1 MYRSGIRFLG
11 CLVAV
16 FTSVFHRTGLAETK
30 TGFAYYTTKPVYQKV
45 SGFAY
50 YGTGQNL
57 LQNYNCSLEGT
68 NIAPIVTGCNFDT
81 TVCFDRTVGGDGSL
95 PTGTGSGGGGGGQTF
110 ISGEDSIR
118 CALVRCL
125 SSSYQTGLDYCS
137 GTGYGFCNTSGLYC
151 VNSGIFAHYGVIP
164 NTQGAVWDR
173 FLRNEFVFDHCETG
187 WYITNANNYCSGTA
201 TPSLSNISACCAAC
215 PGFRNYPTGETF
227 TNTSNTNTYNGY
239 FWYAGGSGVGITSCI
254 AFTSGNGIYT
264 DAKGKYD
271 ISSGCPYKN

>member
-1 MYRSGIRFLG
+1 MYRSGIRFVG

-30 TGFAYYTTKPVYQKV
+30 TGFAYYTTKPVYQTI
-45 SGFAY
+45 SGFGY
-50 YGTGQNL
+50 YGNL
-57 LQNYNCSLEGT
+57 YSYGCES
-68 NIAPIVTGCNFDT
+68 APGGGVTGCNFDT
-81 TVCFDRTVGGDGSL
+81 TVCFDRTVGGGGSL
-95 PTGTGSGGGGGGQTF
+95 PTGSGSGGGQTF
-110 ISGEDSIR
+110 ISGEDSLR

-125 SSSYQTGLDYCS
+125 ATDYQNSLDYCTT
-137 GTGYGFCNTSGLYC
+137 TGHCNETGIYCTSTG
-151 VNSGIFAHYGVIP
+151 VFAHYGVTP
-164 NTQGAVWDR
+164 SGGVRWQHFVRNDYAFDR
-173 FLRNEFVFDHCETG
+173 CETG
-187 WYITNANNYCSGTA
+187 WYITNANNYCSGAA
-201 TPSLSNISACCAAC
+201 TPLLDYISACCAAC

-239 FWYAGGSGVGITSCI
+239 RWYAGGSGVGITSCI

>member
-30 TGFAYYTTKPVYQKV
+30 TGFAYYTTEPVYETK
-45 SGFAY
+45 SGYAY
-50 YGTGQNL
+50 YGTNQNAL
-57 LQNYNCSLEGT
+57 VNYGCAVIGT
-68 NIAPIVTGCNFDT
+68 NANPVVTGCNFDT
-81 TVCFDRTVGGDGSL
+81 TVCFDRTAS
-95 PTGTGSGGGGGGQTF
+95 TGSGQTI

-137 GTGYGFCNTSGLYC
+137 GTGYGWCNGTGLYC
-151 VNSGIFAHYGVIP
+151 INTGIFAHYGVTP
-164 NTQGAVWDR
+164 NTQGAVWQR
-173 FLRNEFVFDHCETG
+173 FLRNEYVFDHCETG
-187 WYITNANNYCSGTA
+187 WYITDANNYCSGSA
-201 TPSLSNISACCAAC
+201 TTSLSYISACCAAC

-227 TNTSNTNTYNGY
+227 TNTSNTNTYSGY